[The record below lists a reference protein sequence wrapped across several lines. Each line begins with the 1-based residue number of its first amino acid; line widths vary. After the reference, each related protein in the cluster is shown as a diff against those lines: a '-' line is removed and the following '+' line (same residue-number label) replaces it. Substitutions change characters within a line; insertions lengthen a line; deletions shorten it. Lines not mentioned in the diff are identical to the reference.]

1 MSNDSFKKQIFKNFL
16 DVLDDRFENKNEFL
30 SLHNDNDLI
39 ASNLKI
45 RKDVEKVFAQ
55 AKLKQ
60 IIKELEQLN
69 FEKNFAAKRNDEI
82 LEKSQKDNFRLYN
95 SANESEKSRKN
106 LQSLKDKY
114 KSYLDSKKPQ
124 IKNELNYQLLSKQNE
139 LLSLKA
145 IQENEIYLNEQKL
158 KLENDYFD
166 KILKQNELINKEI
179 NNAIKINTEIEL
191 ERLKQ
196 RKEEELKKKE
206 EMAKSILDNL
216 QKKREHEN
224 KLFEEEKNE
233 YKPILINQNP
243 KIIESDINT
252 NINYENKLS
261 VIEEEK
267 DNNQLRGT
275 KKKYKKIHETFYE
288 VNDSNRHLK
297 GKLDSIRQEKVKK
310 LNESLRDSQIKNMS
324 ISHRDKIEQNPINN
338 SLIRSQLAKTE
349 YINYDNINSDNIIN
363 TDIKKN
369 KIEKSLH
376 ESKIIDDN
384 NDIQKSEFK
393 IETNNSEIKNKKL
406 QDSINSSEN
415 QISTTKIKHKNSN
428 EAVQNSINSPQK
440 KSILESE
447 NDEIKSKNNRIFND
461 NKSNVEYKI
470 ENSKEEIVSN
480 KSKVINEEKKEE
492 KVIPEKN
499 NQSHININEDYNDE
513 KLLEEKPNLNSNL
526 ITIENKLLVLKKL
539 ILKIEKYSKT
549 FKPNNFIYVIKYV
562 NTTNKKDLLR
572 NKFYELLDVI
582 KNHPEKEKEIFS
594 KLDIDTSLY
603 LIFEILNSNPYPT
616 LNAENIKN
624 NPSYSEKDFENDL
637 DQRYKPIIDLVI
649 EHLKKMLNEKR
660 IQLSVACNF
669 INKGLLNF
677 DFEEVIESRLLIVLE
692 KKLKKKKNP
701 PILMSNT
708 FSGFNVNQNI
718 QFTHNNNQSKNR
730 MSSTNFNVS
739 NLEEN

>member
-45 RKDVEKVFAQ
+45 RKDVEKVFTQ

-60 IIKELEQLN
+60 IIKELDQLN

-310 LNESLRDSQIKNMS
+310 LNESLRESQIKNQTMS
-324 ISHRDKIEQNPINN
+324 SKDKNEQNPIIN
-338 SLIRSQLAKTE
+338 SLIHSQLAKTE
-349 YINYDNINSDNIIN
+349 YINVDKINNDN
-363 TDIKKN
+363 KEL
-369 KIEKSLH
+369 KIDENLH
-376 ESKIIDDN
+376 ESKKIEDN
-384 NDIQKSEFK
+384 NENKQSEFK
-393 IETNNSEIKNKKL
+393 IETNISEIKNKKL

-415 QISTTKIKHKNSN
+415 QISTTKIKNKNSN
-428 EAVQNSINSPQK
+428 EAVQNSIYSPEK
-440 KSILESE
+440 KNVLESE
-447 NDEIKSKNNRIFND
+447 GENKLSENDIKSKSNIIIND

-470 ENSKEEIVSN
+470 DNSKEEIVSRT
-480 KSKVINEEKKEE
+480 SKVFKEEIKKEE
-492 KVIPEKN
+492 PI
-499 NQSHININEDYNDE
+499 NQNITQSNINEDYTDE
-513 KLLEEKPNLNSNL
+513 KLLEEKPNLNSHL
-526 ITIENKLLVLKKL
+526 ISIDNKILVLKKL

-549 FKPNNFIYVIKYV
+549 YKPNTFIYIIKYV
-562 NTTNKKDLLR
+562 NTSNKKDLLK

-582 KNHPEKEKEIFS
+582 KNHPEKEKETITN
-594 KLDIDTSLY
+594 LDIDTTLY
-603 LIFEILNSNPYPT
+603 LIFEILHSNPNPT
-616 LNAENIKN
+616 LNGNDIKN
-624 NPSYSEKDFENDL
+624 NPSYSENDFDNDL
-637 DQRYKPIIDLVI
+637 DKRYKPIIDLVI

-660 IQLSVACNF
+660 VHLSVASNF

-677 DFEEVIESRLLIVLE
+677 EYEEIIESRLLIVLE

>member
-310 LNESLRDSQIKNMS
+310 LNESIRESQIKNQTMS
-324 ISHRDKIEQNPINN
+324 SKDKNEQNPIIN
-338 SLIRSQLAKTE
+338 SLIHSQLAKTE
-349 YINYDNINSDNIIN
+349 YINVDKINNDN
-363 TDIKKN
+363 KEL
-369 KIEKSLH
+369 KIDENLH
-376 ESKIIDDN
+376 ESKKIEDN
-384 NDIQKSEFK
+384 NENKQSEFK
-393 IETNNSEIKNKKL
+393 IETNISEIKNKKL

-415 QISTTKIKHKNSN
+415 QISTTKIKNKNSN
-428 EAVQNSINSPQK
+428 EAVQNSIYSPEK
-440 KSILESE
+440 KNVLESE
-447 NDEIKSKNNRIFND
+447 GENKLSENDIKSKSNIIIND

-470 ENSKEEIVSN
+470 DNSKEEIVSRT
-480 KSKVINEEKKEE
+480 SKVFKEEIKKEE
-492 KVIPEKN
+492 PI
-499 NQSHININEDYNDE
+499 NQNITQSNINEDYTDE
-513 KLLEEKPNLNSNL
+513 KLLEEKPNLNSHL
-526 ITIENKLLVLKKL
+526 ISIDNKILVLKKL

-549 FKPNNFIYVIKYV
+549 YKPNTFIYIIKYV
-562 NTTNKKDLLR
+562 NTSNKKDLLK

-582 KNHPEKEKEIFS
+582 KNHPEKEKETITN
-594 KLDIDTSLY
+594 LDIDTTLY
-603 LIFEILNSNPYPT
+603 LIFEILHSNPNPT
-616 LNAENIKN
+616 LNGNDIKN
-624 NPSYSEKDFENDL
+624 NPSYSENDFDNDL
-637 DQRYKPIIDLVI
+637 DKRYKPIIDLVI

-660 IQLSVACNF
+660 VHLSVASNF

-677 DFEEVIESRLLIVLE
+677 EYEEIIESRLLIVLE

>member
-60 IIKELEQLN
+60 IIKELDQLN

-310 LNESLRDSQIKNMS
+310 LNESLRESQIKNQTMS
-324 ISHRDKIEQNPINN
+324 SKDKNEQNPIIN
-338 SLIRSQLAKTE
+338 SLIHSQLAKTE
-349 YINYDNINSDNIIN
+349 YINVDKINNDN
-363 TDIKKN
+363 KEL
-369 KIEKSLH
+369 KIDENLH
-376 ESKIIDDN
+376 ESKKIEDN
-384 NDIQKSEFK
+384 NENKQSEFK
-393 IETNNSEIKNKKL
+393 IETNISEIKNKKL

-415 QISTTKIKHKNSN
+415 QISTTKIKNKNSN
-428 EAVQNSINSPQK
+428 EAVQNSIYSPEK
-440 KSILESE
+440 KNVLESE
-447 NDEIKSKNNRIFND
+447 GENKLSENDIKSKSNIIIND

-470 ENSKEEIVSN
+470 DNSKEEIVSRT
-480 KSKVINEEKKEE
+480 SKVFKEEIKKEE
-492 KVIPEKN
+492 PI
-499 NQSHININEDYNDE
+499 NQNITQSNINEDYTDE
-513 KLLEEKPNLNSNL
+513 KLLEEKPNLNSHL
-526 ITIENKLLVLKKL
+526 ISIDNKILVLKKL

-549 FKPNNFIYVIKYV
+549 YKPNTFIYIIKYV
-562 NTTNKKDLLR
+562 NTSNKKDLLK

-582 KNHPEKEKEIFS
+582 KNHPEKEKETITN
-594 KLDIDTSLY
+594 LDIDTTLY
-603 LIFEILNSNPYPT
+603 LIFEILHSNPNPT
-616 LNAENIKN
+616 LNGNDIKN
-624 NPSYSEKDFENDL
+624 NPSYSENDFDNDL
-637 DQRYKPIIDLVI
+637 DKRYKPIIDLVI

-660 IQLSVACNF
+660 VHLSVASNF

-677 DFEEVIESRLLIVLE
+677 EYEEIIESRLLIVLE
-692 KKLKKKKNP
+692 KKLKKKKNA

>member
-45 RKDVEKVFAQ
+45 RKDVEKVFTQ

-60 IIKELEQLN
+60 IIKELDQLN

-145 IQENEIYLNEQKL
+145 IQENEIYLNEEKL

-166 KILKQNELINKEI
+166 KILRQNELINKEI
-179 NNAIKINTEIEL
+179 SNAIKINTGIEL

-196 RKEEELKKKE
+196 KKEEELRKKE

-275 KKKYKKIHETFYE
+275 KKKI
-288 VNDSNRHLK
+288 
-297 GKLDSIRQEKVKK
+297 
-310 LNESLRDSQIKNMS
+310 
-324 ISHRDKIEQNPINN
+324 
-338 SLIRSQLAKTE
+338 
-349 YINYDNINSDNIIN
+349 
-363 TDIKKN
+363 
-369 KIEKSLH
+369 
-376 ESKIIDDN
+376 
-384 NDIQKSEFK
+384 
-393 IETNNSEIKNKKL
+393 
-406 QDSINSSEN
+406 
-415 QISTTKIKHKNSN
+415 
-428 EAVQNSINSPQK
+428 
-440 KSILESE
+440 
-447 NDEIKSKNNRIFND
+447 
-461 NKSNVEYKI
+461 
-470 ENSKEEIVSN
+470 
-480 KSKVINEEKKEE
+480 
-492 KVIPEKN
+492 
-499 NQSHININEDYNDE
+499 
-513 KLLEEKPNLNSNL
+513 
-526 ITIENKLLVLKKL
+526 
-539 ILKIEKYSKT
+539 
-549 FKPNNFIYVIKYV
+549 
-562 NTTNKKDLLR
+562 
-572 NKFYELLDVI
+572 
-582 KNHPEKEKEIFS
+582 
-594 KLDIDTSLY
+594 
-603 LIFEILNSNPYPT
+603 
-616 LNAENIKN
+616 
-624 NPSYSEKDFENDL
+624 
-637 DQRYKPIIDLVI
+637 
-649 EHLKKMLNEKR
+649 
-660 IQLSVACNF
+660 
-669 INKGLLNF
+669 
-677 DFEEVIESRLLIVLE
+677 
-692 KKLKKKKNP
+692 
-701 PILMSNT
+701 
-708 FSGFNVNQNI
+708 
-718 QFTHNNNQSKNR
+718 
-730 MSSTNFNVS
+730 
-739 NLEEN
+739 

>member
-55 AKLKQ
+55 ARLKQ

-310 LNESLRDSQIKNMS
+310 LNESIRESQIKNQTMS
-324 ISHRDKIEQNPINN
+324 SKDKNEQNPIIN
-338 SLIRSQLAKTE
+338 SLIHSQLAKTE
-349 YINYDNINSDNIIN
+349 YINVDKINNDN
-363 TDIKKN
+363 KEL
-369 KIEKSLH
+369 KIDENLH
-376 ESKIIDDN
+376 ESKKIEDN
-384 NDIQKSEFK
+384 NENKQSEFK
-393 IETNNSEIKNKKL
+393 IETNISEIKNKKL
-406 QDSINSSEN
+406 QDSI
-415 QISTTKIKHKNSN
+415 K
-428 EAVQNSINSPQK
+428 
-440 KSILESE
+440 
-447 NDEIKSKNNRIFND
+447 
-461 NKSNVEYKI
+461 
-470 ENSKEEIVSN
+470 
-480 KSKVINEEKKEE
+480 
-492 KVIPEKN
+492 
-499 NQSHININEDYNDE
+499 
-513 KLLEEKPNLNSNL
+513 
-526 ITIENKLLVLKKL
+526 
-539 ILKIEKYSKT
+539 
-549 FKPNNFIYVIKYV
+549 
-562 NTTNKKDLLR
+562 
-572 NKFYELLDVI
+572 
-582 KNHPEKEKEIFS
+582 
-594 KLDIDTSLY
+594 
-603 LIFEILNSNPYPT
+603 
-616 LNAENIKN
+616 
-624 NPSYSEKDFENDL
+624 
-637 DQRYKPIIDLVI
+637 
-649 EHLKKMLNEKR
+649 
-660 IQLSVACNF
+660 
-669 INKGLLNF
+669 
-677 DFEEVIESRLLIVLE
+677 
-692 KKLKKKKNP
+692 
-701 PILMSNT
+701 
-708 FSGFNVNQNI
+708 
-718 QFTHNNNQSKNR
+718 
-730 MSSTNFNVS
+730 
-739 NLEEN
+739 

>member
-45 RKDVEKVFAQ
+45 RKDVEKVFTQ

-60 IIKELEQLN
+60 IIKELDQLN

-310 LNESLRDSQIKNMS
+310 LNESIRESQIKNQTMS
-324 ISHRDKIEQNPINN
+324 SKDKNEQNPIIN
-338 SLIRSQLAKTE
+338 SLIHSQLAKTE
-349 YINYDNINSDNIIN
+349 YINVDKINNDN
-363 TDIKKN
+363 KEL
-369 KIEKSLH
+369 KIDENLH
-376 ESKIIDDN
+376 ESKKIEDN
-384 NDIQKSEFK
+384 NENKQSEFK
-393 IETNNSEIKNKKL
+393 IETNISEIKNKKL

-415 QISTTKIKHKNSN
+415 QISTTKIKNKNSN
-428 EAVQNSINSPQK
+428 EAVQNSIYSPEK
-440 KSILESE
+440 KNVLESE
-447 NDEIKSKNNRIFND
+447 GENKLSENDIKSKSNIIIND

-470 ENSKEEIVSN
+470 DNSKEEIVSRT
-480 KSKVINEEKKEE
+480 SKVFKEEIKKEE
-492 KVIPEKN
+492 PI
-499 NQSHININEDYNDE
+499 NQNITQSNINEDYTDE
-513 KLLEEKPNLNSNL
+513 KLLEEKPNLNSHL
-526 ITIENKLLVLKKL
+526 ISIDNKILVLKKL

-549 FKPNNFIYVIKYV
+549 YKPNTFIYIIKYV
-562 NTTNKKDLLR
+562 NTSNKKDLLK

-582 KNHPEKEKEIFS
+582 KNHPEKEKETITN
-594 KLDIDTSLY
+594 LDIDTTLY
-603 LIFEILNSNPYPT
+603 LIFEILHSNPNPT
-616 LNAENIKN
+616 LNGNDIKN
-624 NPSYSEKDFENDL
+624 NPSYSENDFDNDL
-637 DQRYKPIIDLVI
+637 DKRYKPIIDLVI

>member
-60 IIKELEQLN
+60 IIKELDQLN

-310 LNESLRDSQIKNMS
+310 LNESIRESQIKNQTMS
-324 ISHRDKIEQNPINN
+324 SKDKNEQNPIIN
-338 SLIRSQLAKTE
+338 SLIHSQLAKTE
-349 YINYDNINSDNIIN
+349 YINVDKINNDN
-363 TDIKKN
+363 KEL
-369 KIEKSLH
+369 KIDENLH
-376 ESKIIDDN
+376 ESKKIEDN
-384 NDIQKSEFK
+384 NENKQSEFK
-393 IETNNSEIKNKKL
+393 IETNISEIKNKKL

-415 QISTTKIKHKNSN
+415 QISTTKIKNKNSN
-428 EAVQNSINSPQK
+428 EAVQNSIYSPEK
-440 KSILESE
+440 KNVLESE
-447 NDEIKSKNNRIFND
+447 GENKLSENDIKSKSNIIIND

-470 ENSKEEIVSN
+470 DNSKEEIVSRT
-480 KSKVINEEKKEE
+480 SKVFKEEIKKEE
-492 KVIPEKN
+492 PI
-499 NQSHININEDYNDE
+499 NQNITQSNINEDYTDE
-513 KLLEEKPNLNSNL
+513 KLLEEKPNLNSHL
-526 ITIENKLLVLKKL
+526 ISIDNKILVLKKL

-549 FKPNNFIYVIKYV
+549 YKPNTFIYIIKYV
-562 NTTNKKDLLR
+562 NTSNKKDLLK

-582 KNHPEKEKEIFS
+582 KNHPEKEKETITN
-594 KLDIDTSLY
+594 LDIDTTLY
-603 LIFEILNSNPYPT
+603 LIFEILHSNPNPT
-616 LNAENIKN
+616 LNGNDIKN
-624 NPSYSEKDFENDL
+624 NPSYSENDFDNDL
-637 DQRYKPIIDLVI
+637 DKRYKPIIDLVI

-660 IQLSVACNF
+660 VHLSVASNF

-677 DFEEVIESRLLIVLE
+677 EYEEIIESRLLIVLE
-692 KKLKKKKNP
+692 KKLKKKKNA

>member
-60 IIKELEQLN
+60 IIKELDQLN

-288 VNDSNRHLK
+288 VNDNNRHLK

-310 LNESLRDSQIKNMS
+310 LNESIRESQIKNQTMS
-324 ISHRDKIEQNPINN
+324 SKDKNEQNPIIN
-338 SLIRSQLAKTE
+338 SLIHSQLAKTE
-349 YINYDNINSDNIIN
+349 YINVDKINNDN
-363 TDIKKN
+363 KEL
-369 KIEKSLH
+369 KIDENLH
-376 ESKIIDDN
+376 ESKKIEDN
-384 NDIQKSEFK
+384 NENKQSEFK
-393 IETNNSEIKNKKL
+393 IETNISEIKNKKL

-415 QISTTKIKHKNSN
+415 QISTTKIKNKNSN
-428 EAVQNSINSPQK
+428 EAVQNSIYSPEK
-440 KSILESE
+440 KNVLESE
-447 NDEIKSKNNRIFND
+447 GENKLSENDIKSKSNIIIND

-470 ENSKEEIVSN
+470 DNSKEEIVSRT
-480 KSKVINEEKKEE
+480 SKVFKEEIKKEE
-492 KVIPEKN
+492 PI
-499 NQSHININEDYNDE
+499 NQNITQSNINEDYTDE
-513 KLLEEKPNLNSNL
+513 KLLEEKPNLNSHL
-526 ITIENKLLVLKKL
+526 ISIDNKILVLKKL

-549 FKPNNFIYVIKYV
+549 YKPNTFIYIIKYV
-562 NTTNKKDLLR
+562 NTSNKKDLLK

-582 KNHPEKEKEIFS
+582 KNHPEKEKETITN
-594 KLDIDTSLY
+594 LDIDTTLY
-603 LIFEILNSNPYPT
+603 LIFEILHSNPNPT
-616 LNAENIKN
+616 LNGNDIKN
-624 NPSYSEKDFENDL
+624 NPSYSENDFDNDL
-637 DQRYKPIIDLVI
+637 DKRYKPIIDLVI

-660 IQLSVACNF
+660 VHLSVASNF

-677 DFEEVIESRLLIVLE
+677 EYEEIIESRLLIVLE
-692 KKLKKKKNP
+692 KKLKKKKNA

>member
-310 LNESLRDSQIKNMS
+310 LNESIRESQIKNQTMS
-324 ISHRDKIEQNPINN
+324 SKDKNEQNSIIN
-338 SLIRSQLAKTE
+338 SLIHSQLAKTE
-349 YINYDNINSDNIIN
+349 YINVDKINNDN
-363 TDIKKN
+363 KEL
-369 KIEKSLH
+369 KIDENLH
-376 ESKIIDDN
+376 ESKKIEDN
-384 NDIQKSEFK
+384 NENKQSEFK
-393 IETNNSEIKNKKL
+393 IETNISEIKNKKL

-415 QISTTKIKHKNSN
+415 QISTTKIKNKNSN
-428 EAVQNSINSPQK
+428 EAVQNSIYSPEK
-440 KSILESE
+440 KNVLESE
-447 NDEIKSKNNRIFND
+447 GENKLSENDIKSKSNIIIND

-470 ENSKEEIVSN
+470 DNSKEEIVSRT
-480 KSKVINEEKKEE
+480 SKVFKEEIKKEE
-492 KVIPEKN
+492 PI
-499 NQSHININEDYNDE
+499 NQNITQSNINEDYTDE
-513 KLLEEKPNLNSNL
+513 KLLEEKPNLNSHL
-526 ITIENKLLVLKKL
+526 ISIDNKILVLKKL

-549 FKPNNFIYVIKYV
+549 YKPNNFIYIIKYA
-562 NTTNKKDLLR
+562 NTGNKKDLLK

-582 KNHPEKEKEIFS
+582 KNHPEKEKETITN
-594 KLDIDTSLY
+594 LDIDTTLY
-603 LIFEILNSNPYPT
+603 LIFEILHSNPNPT
-616 LNAENIKN
+616 LNGNAIKN
-624 NPSYSEKDFENDL
+624 NPSYSENDFDNDL
-637 DQRYKPIIDLVI
+637 DKRYKPIIDLVI

-660 IQLSVACNF
+660 VHLSVASNF

-677 DFEEVIESRLLIVLE
+677 EYEEIIESRLLIVLE

>member
-45 RKDVEKVFAQ
+45 RKDVEKVFTQ

-60 IIKELEQLN
+60 IIKELDQLN

-310 LNESLRDSQIKNMS
+310 LNESIRESQIKNQTMS
-324 ISHRDKIEQNPINN
+324 SKDKNEQNPIIN
-338 SLIRSQLAKTE
+338 SLIHSQLAKTE
-349 YINYDNINSDNIIN
+349 YINVDKINNDN
-363 TDIKKN
+363 KEL
-369 KIEKSLH
+369 KIDENLH
-376 ESKIIDDN
+376 ESKKIEDN
-384 NDIQKSEFK
+384 NENKQSEFK
-393 IETNNSEIKNKKL
+393 IETNISEIKNKKL

-415 QISTTKIKHKNSN
+415 QISTTKIKNKNSN
-428 EAVQNSINSPQK
+428 EAVQNSIYSPEK
-440 KSILESE
+440 KNVLESE
-447 NDEIKSKNNRIFND
+447 GENKLSENDIKSKSNIIIND

-470 ENSKEEIVSN
+470 DNSKEEIVSRT
-480 KSKVINEEKKEE
+480 SKVFKEEIKKEE
-492 KVIPEKN
+492 PI
-499 NQSHININEDYNDE
+499 NQNITQSNINEDYTDE
-513 KLLEEKPNLNSNL
+513 KLLEEKPNLNSHL
-526 ITIENKLLVLKKL
+526 ISIDNKILVLKKL

-549 FKPNNFIYVIKYV
+549 YKPNTFIYIIKYV
-562 NTTNKKDLLR
+562 NTSNKKDLLK

-582 KNHPEKEKEIFS
+582 KNHPEKEKETITN
-594 KLDIDTSLY
+594 LDIDTTLY
-603 LIFEILNSNPYPT
+603 LIFEILHSNPNPT
-616 LNAENIKN
+616 LNGNAIKN
-624 NPSYSEKDFENDL
+624 NPSYSENDFDNDL
-637 DQRYKPIIDLVI
+637 DKRYKPIIDLVI

-660 IQLSVACNF
+660 VHLSVASNF

-677 DFEEVIESRLLIVLE
+677 EYEEIIESRLLIVLE

>member
-60 IIKELEQLN
+60 IIKELDQLN

-310 LNESLRDSQIKNMS
+310 LNESIRESQIKNQTMS
-324 ISHRDKIEQNPINN
+324 SKDKNEQNPIIN
-338 SLIRSQLAKTE
+338 SLIHSQLAKTE
-349 YINYDNINSDNIIN
+349 YINVDKINNDN
-363 TDIKKN
+363 KEL
-369 KIEKSLH
+369 KIDENLH
-376 ESKIIDDN
+376 ESKKIEDN
-384 NDIQKSEFK
+384 NENKQSEFK
-393 IETNNSEIKNKKL
+393 IETNISEIKNKKL

-415 QISTTKIKHKNSN
+415 QISTTKIKNKNSN
-428 EAVQNSINSPQK
+428 EAVQNSIYSPEK
-440 KSILESE
+440 KNVLESE
-447 NDEIKSKNNRIFND
+447 GENKLSENDIKSKSNIIIND

-470 ENSKEEIVSN
+470 DNSKEEIVSRT
-480 KSKVINEEKKEE
+480 SKVFKEEIKKEE
-492 KVIPEKN
+492 PI
-499 NQSHININEDYNDE
+499 NQNITQSNINEDYTDE
-513 KLLEEKPNLNSNL
+513 KLLEEKPNLNSHL
-526 ITIENKLLVLKKL
+526 ISIDNKILVLKKL

-549 FKPNNFIYVIKYV
+549 YKPNTFIYIIKYV
-562 NTTNKKDLLR
+562 NTSNKKDLLK

-582 KNHPEKEKEIFS
+582 KNHPEKEKETITN
-594 KLDIDTSLY
+594 LDIDTTLY
-603 LIFEILNSNPYPT
+603 LIFEILHSNPNPT
-616 LNAENIKN
+616 LNGNAIKN
-624 NPSYSEKDFENDL
+624 NPSYSENDFDNDL
-637 DQRYKPIIDLVI
+637 DKRYKPIIDLVI

-660 IQLSVACNF
+660 VHLSVASNF

-677 DFEEVIESRLLIVLE
+677 EYEEIIESRLLIVLE